1 MSAKRIGYIDAL
13 KVFAIFMV
21 VWAHLIHHFGYSV
34 LNENIHVFI
43 YSFHMP
49 LFAFISGYFL
59 TLKRGWWKS
68 VLNKSVRLG
77 VPLIFWCTLWTIV
90 SCIFV
95 EKVTEFHFLALL
107 KNIYYNIA
115 EWDLWYLRALL
126 LSFIAALSSMAI
138 FKKKCLGLII
148 SYVLFQSIFLGGLI
162 PEENAIIEFY
172 GFIFLYPFV
181 CMGVVYR
188 YYETMIEKYEKYLLF
203 VFLGL
208 YGILLC
214 FWNVK
219 YTFYHTR
226 LSMFSLGNFSN
237 PDFMLLYIT
246 FFRFLIGGVATM
258 AFYLLFKS
266 FKEKSFLK
274 SSLLVSLSNAT
285 LCIYIVHYIYVIHG
299 LFPNFMEI
307 EGWCAF
313 YVCLLSCLLIVS
325 VCYYIYILTSKS
337 KMLSFL
343 LWGEI

>member
-34 LNENIHVFI
+34 LNDNIHVFI

-49 LFAFISGYFL
+49 LFAFISGYFF

-126 LSFIAALSSMAI
+126 LSFIAALSSMAF
-138 FKKKCLGLII
+138 FKRKVRGMII
-148 SYVLFQSIFLGGLI
+148 SYVILQSLFFLGLI
-162 PEENAIIEFY
+162 PEKNDFLEFN

-181 CMGVVYR
+181 CMGVIYKE
-188 YYETMIEKYEKYLLF
+188 YEIELEKYEKRLLVILAALF
-203 VFLGL
+203 V
-208 YGILLC
+208 ILLC

-226 LSMFSLGNFSN
+226 LSLFSSGNFNN
-237 PDFMLLYIT
+237 PDYMLLYIT
-246 FFRFLIGGVATM
+246 VFRLLIGVVSSSF
-258 AFYLLFKS
+258 FYLS
-266 FKEKSFLK
+266 FKLLKEKRIFK
-274 SSLLVSLSNAT
+274 NPLLLSLSNAT
-285 LCIYIVHYIYVIHG
+285 LCIYIVHYIYVVRG
-299 LFPNFMEI
+299 FFPNFTEVQ
-307 EGWCAF
+307 GCSAF
-313 YVCLLSCLLIVS
+313 FVCLLSCILIVS
-325 VCYYIYILTSKS
+325 VCYFIYILTSKS
-337 KMLSFL
+337 RILRFL
-343 LWGEI
+343 LWGET